1 MTRNG
6 SPRRRAEPSSKSG
19 ASAIE
24 EDVPPSPGNLSICM
38 YCGVLRIY
46 VEDLSL
52 RELTRAELD
61 EVMRDRELMAA
72 ITRARHGIHA
82 ADCESLIVNHGIAN
96 ELMGI
101 VGICASSPA

>member
-1 MTRNG
+1 VPSYRISPTRCSCG
-6 SPRRRAEPSSKSG
+6 HLLTG

-24 EDVPPSPGNLSICM
+24 EDVPPSPGNPSICM

-61 EVMRDRELMAA
+61 EVA
-72 ITRARHGIHA
+72 A
-82 ADCESLIVNHGIAN
+82 ADDFMSRCMSRGAAVICCNSLKLLGACCDPMQH
-96 ELMGI
+96 EK
-101 VGICASSPA
+101 